1 MMREKFASKAKW
13 LGLFLAF
20 ILLVVMPPFYTSYW
34 ITLFTQM
41 LIFAMLA
48 MSLDVLLGYTGL
60 SSFGHA
66 GFFGAGAYVVA
77 VLATRYKMGFLICL
91 ASGAATTTFIS
102 LIFGLLVAHA
112 TGVYFLIITL
122 ALGMTLWGLA
132 FRWVSMTGGDNGMS
146 GILRPDI
153 GLPVSL
159 KDPLVFYYF
168 ILVFFLICLFLMTI
182 LVRSPFGH
190 SLKGIRESES
200 RMRVLGYH
208 TWLHKY
214 LGYVVSA
221 LFGGVAGVFW
231 AYFNGFVS
239 PYDMDLTAS
248 IEIILMVIL
257 GGPGTLIGPALG
269 AGIIVFLKNFISAY
283 TQRWLLILG
292 AIYILTILYAP
303 QGLMNLLKDW
313 FKKRS
318 DEKTTETATEEIILG
333 GTDGKAIY
341 PTRDDRPIQSGSP

>member
-1 MMREKFASKAKW
+1 MRIA
-13 LGLFLAF
+13 GLIAAFLVLAA
-20 ILLVVMPPFYTSYW
+20 LPPFYSSYW
-34 ITLFTQM
+34 VTLATQM
-41 LIFAMLA
+41 LIFAILA

-66 GFFGAGAYVVA
+66 GFFGVGAYVVA
-77 VLATRYKMGFLICL
+77 ILSTRYKMGFLVCL
-91 ASGAATTTFIS
+91 VSGIALTTAIS
-102 LIFGLLVAHA
+102 MIFGFLVAHA

-132 FRWVSMTGGDNGMS
+132 FRWVNMTGGDNGIS
-146 GILRPDI
+146 GIARPDL

-159 KDPLVFYYF
+159 KDPLTFYYF
-168 ILVFFLICLFLMTI
+168 ILVFFLISLIILAV

-190 SLKGIRESES
+190 SLKGVRESES

-214 LGYVVSA
+214 LSYVLA
-221 LFGGVAGVFW
+221 AAFGGFAGVLW
-231 AYFNGFVS
+231 AYFNGFTS
-239 PYDMDLTAS
+239 PFDMDLTAS

-292 AIYILTILYAP
+292 TIYILTILYAP
-303 QGLMNLLKDW
+303 QGLVNLIKDSLRPAR
-313 FKKRS
+313 KES
-318 DEKTTETATEEIILG
+318 AAQEKV
-333 GTDGKAIY
+333 
-341 PTRDDRPIQSGSP
+341 

>member
-1 MMREKFASKAKW
+1 MNGLWASKARFVGLLLAF
-13 LGLFLAF
+13 LGLAAL
-20 ILLVVMPPFYTSYW
+20 PPFYSSYW
-34 ITLFTQM
+34 VTLLTQM
-41 LIFAMLA
+41 LIFAILA
-48 MSLDVLLGYTGL
+48 MSLDILLGYTGL

-66 GFFGAGAYVVA
+66 AFFGAAAYAVA
-77 VLATRYKMGFLICL
+77 ILSTRYKMGFLAC
-91 ASGAATTTFIS
+91 FIS
-102 LIFGLLVAHA
+102 GIALSAGISTIFGLLVAHA

-132 FRWVSMTGGDNGMS
+132 FRWVSMTGGDNGIS
-146 GILRPDI
+146 GIARPDI
-153 GLPVSL
+153 GLPLSL
-159 KDPLVFYYF
+159 KDPLTFYYV
-168 ILVFFLICLFLMTI
+168 ILVFFLVSLILMAI

-190 SLKGIRESES
+190 SLKGVRESES

-214 LGYVVSA
+214 LSYVCSA
-221 LFGGVAGVFW
+221 AFGGFAGVLW
-231 AYFNGFVS
+231 AYFNGFTS

-292 AIYILTILYAP
+292 TIYILTIFYAP

-313 FKKRS
+313 VKRNS
-318 DEKTTETATEEIILG
+318 N
-333 GTDGKAIY
+333 KA
-341 PTRDDRPIQSGSP
+341 